1 MYVDTFSL
9 EVETRAPTGQTNAYL
24 VTGEAAETDDSAR
37 ETLLID
43 PATRAETLDTV
54 VAEKGLDHVAVTHA
68 HPDHVGAVA
77 EYARETGATVWARR
91 GRAERFREATGI
103 EPDRTFDDGDA
114 VGPAR
119 AFETPG
125 HAPDHTAFETDRGVV
140 CGDLAVASGSV
151 AVAAP
156 EGDVRAYLTSLRRML
171 ARSPPL
177 LLPGHGPTIEQP
189 RETCF
194 RLLAHRRDRE
204 QSILA
209 TVETGARDLD
219 DVVSGAYDKDLSGVR
234 DLARATVVAHVEK
247 LAHEGRVSW
256 NPDTARVE
264 PTG

>member
-24 VTGEAAETDDSAR
+24 VTGDAGVTDGS

-54 VAEKGLDHVAVTHA
+54 VAEKGVDHVAVTHT
-68 HPDHVGAVA
+68 HPDHVGAVE
-77 EYARETGATVWARR
+77 EYAREMGATVWARR
-91 GRAERFREATGI
+91 GREARFRAATGT
-103 EPDRTFDDGDA
+103 EPDRTFGDGDA

-125 HAPDHTAFETDRGVV
+125 HAPDHTAFETGRGVV

-156 EGDVRAYLTSLRRML
+156 EGDVRAYLTSLRRL
-171 ARSPPL
+171 SARDPTRL
-177 LLPGHGPTIEQP
+177 FPGHGPTIDRP
-189 RETCF
+189 RETCR

-204 QSILA
+204 RSILA
-209 TVETGARDLD
+209 AIEAGARDLD
-219 DVVSGAYDKDLSGVR
+219 AVVAGAYDKDISGVR
-234 DLARATVVAHVEK
+234 DLARATVIAHVEK

-256 NPDTARVE
+256 NPNAERVE
-264 PTG
+264 PVV

>member
-24 VTGEAAETDDSAR
+24 VTGDTPDGNTP

-91 GRAERFREATGI
+91 GRAERFHDATGI
-103 EPDRTFDDGDA
+103 EPDRTFGDGDA

-125 HAPDHTAFETDRGVV
+125 HTPDHTAFETDRGIV

-156 EGDVRAYLTSLRRML
+156 DGDVRAYLTSLRRVL
-171 ARSPPL
+171 ARNPAL
-177 LLPGHGPTIEQP
+177 LFPGHGPTIDRP
-189 RETCF
+189 RETCL
-194 RLLAHRRDRE
+194 RLLEHRRDRE
-204 QSILA
+204 RSVLA
-209 TVETGARDLD
+209 AVETGARDLG

-256 NPDTARVE
+256 NPSTERVE
-264 PTG
+264 STG